1 MQVEAAIGEQI
12 ARLRETRQMSLTQL
26 GQAIGRYLGK
36 PWSRQAVHQAERGR
50 RAFTAAEL
58 AAIALALDTSIPAL
72 FLADSGQIELPGQAV
87 SAEDYRAILLYA
99 GDDTPLDGV
108 EELIV
113 ALHDIAEVLSRPALA
128 RLAKIGGVAE
138 EVATAA
144 PAAHSPDK
152 TRGQDRLAIRRYV
165 RCVVA
170 GPAWEQYRPGS
181 SSFTSRSFGTP
192 RARSGSG
199 GSSRVPSSPSRWP
212 RRGPASACPAR
223 SP

>member
-12 ARLRETRQMSLTQL
+12 ARLREARQMSLTQL
-26 GQAIGRYLGK
+26 GQAMGRYLGK

-72 FLADSGQIELPGQAV
+72 FLADSGPIELPGTAV

-99 GDDTPLDGV
+99 GDEAPLDGI

-128 RLAKIGGVAE
+128 RLAKIERVAE
-138 EVATAA
+138 EVA
-144 PAAHSPDK
+144 
-152 TRGQDRLAIRRYV
+152 G
-165 RCVVA
+165 A
-170 GPAWEQYRPGS
+170 GPA
-181 SSFTSRSFGTP
+181 T
-192 RARSGSG
+192 
-199 GSSRVPSSPSRWP
+199 PSRG
-212 RRGPASACPAR
+212 GPVKGRLVRYMYIRQCFMMFG
-223 SP
+223 